1 MPSLMPSLKNPLL
14 PATIALLLAGC
25 VVGPDYHGAPAVVAT
40 GPAFKRAAGATA
52 AAEPA
57 ARWWTALGDPL
68 LNHLIDQSLAANPGV
83 DVARAR
89 VREARA
95 SLRQQT
101 ATGLPTTGS
110 TAAYLR
116 TANLSSLLGSGSSS
130 GAGGSNGAGNAGGS
144 GAAGAAGAGGQPA
157 SSGGG
162 LNLYVVGFD
171 ASWELDFFGG
181 NRRAVEGAAA
191 SVEASEDSVG
201 DAIVSLT
208 AEVAQAYIQLCDAR
222 QRLALTQQ
230 NLDIETRLVDLMKL
244 RRAGGTATDL
254 DVVRVTN
261 QLDSTRATL
270 PAIHAT
276 VTAQL
281 NRLAALTAN
290 APGALDGELAGAAL
304 LPSPPATTNVGD
316 PAALL
321 RRRPDIRVAERQLA
335 QRTAAVGQSV
345 AAQFPKVNLLGT
357 IGFAA
362 TRPQQL
368 FNGGNFTYLA
378 GPVLQWAPWDFGR
391 NRARIAQAN
400 AARDAAEA
408 QYRQT
413 VLNALADA
421 ETSLARYGLQ
431 RDAVTDLGRARA
443 SAEES
448 YRLTEIRLRG
458 GTATTTD
465 VLDADTRRNQ
475 ADLSYQQGLAEL
487 TQDYVALQKSL
498 GLGWAQP
505 AHG

>member
-1 MPSLMPSLKNPLL
+1 MPSLKNPLL
-14 PATIALLLAGC
+14 LTGIALLLAGC
-25 VVGPDYHGAPAVVAT
+25 TVGPDYHGAPPVIAT
-40 GPAFKRAAGATA
+40 GPAFQRANGATV

-83 DVARAR
+83 DIARAR

-116 TANLSSLLGSGSSS
+116 TANVSSLLGSGGSSGS
-130 GAGGSNGAGNAGGS
+130 SGPGAGGAASSGS
-144 GAAGAAGAGGQPA
+144 PPAA
-157 SSGGG
+157 SGGG

-191 SVEASEDSVG
+191 TVEASEASAS

-208 AEVAQAYIQLCDAR
+208 AEVAQSYIQLCDAR

-230 NLDIETRLVDLMKL
+230 NIDIETRLVEMMKL
-244 RRAGGTATDL
+244 RRTGGTATDL

-261 QLDSTRATL
+261 QLDTTRATL
-270 PAIHAT
+270 PAMHAM

-281 NRLAALTAN
+281 DRLAALTAN
-290 APGALDGELAGAAL
+290 APGALDGELAGAAR
-304 LPSPPATTNVGD
+304 LPAPPATTHIGN

-321 RRRPDIRVAERQLA
+321 RRRPDIRVAERRLA
-335 QRTAAVGQSV
+335 QHTAAVGQSI
-345 AAQFPKVNLLGT
+345 AAQFPKVSLLGT

-362 TRPQQL
+362 TRPQDL

-400 AARDAAEA
+400 ASRDEAEA
-408 QYRQT
+408 DYRQT

-421 ETSLARYGLQ
+421 ETSLARYGRQ
-431 RDAVTDLGRARA
+431 RDAVSDLGRARA

-505 AHG
+505 AAS